1 MGDFMDPRKCPDTA
15 VNYQWYGCRGFHILV
30 DTAVDEICKN
40 TYHALGLKYTI
51 YPMAITEI
59 CFFFRQFPLAAM
71 NKIVGF
77 MRIGI

>member
-1 MGDFMDPRKCPDTA
+1 M
-15 VNYQWYGCRGFHILV
+15 
-30 DTAVDEICKN
+30 KN
-40 TYHALGLKYTI
+40 IYHALGVKYTI
-51 YPMAITEI
+51 YSMAITEI